1 MKPDAHLEFEDS
13 ISCRACLNNKIID
26 SMYSLSFLNRFR
38 KKIPAMKEREKLPLK
53 VQIAYPLGLVGVN
66 ILITIVNLQL
76 VYFYIPPDNSGIP
89 YFIKQAVFLG
99 IINTVSIIVAA
110 GRLWAAFI
118 DPVVAS
124 RSDRSRHRQGRR
136 IPFLRAAIIPLAV
149 TCVLLFYPPV
159 GGVSP
164 WNVAWLFAVQ
174 LVFFLFLSFYMTPFM
189 ALLPELGR
197 TVNERVNLSIFLS
210 IGWAMGIMGAA
221 VVPAF
226 SGFFEE
232 IFSLTQVSSLQWAII
247 LMAGVSAL
255 LMAAPVFVIDEK
267 KYCHTVPSEMPMIQ
281 SLRRTFGNIHFRYYI
296 IADFAFMVSEA
307 IITCGIFYYVTVL
320 LELPKSRVALFM
332 SLMVILSL
340 AFYPLVKMMS
350 RGMGKK
356 IPMVLSTFVM
366 GIDLFLIYFLG
377 RMPVPVSVQFYA
389 LALVSAVPLSF
400 MGTLPTAVL
409 SDIAQHD
416 MLKTGNALE
425 GMYFSSRSIMI
436 KLGMTTGILIFAVL
450 TTLGKDPGDD
460 FGIRASGL
468 VGFVLCVVSA
478 LAFTR
483 YRETQVMDEINQA
496 LNEKIHR

>member
-1 MKPDAHLEFEDS
+1 
-13 ISCRACLNNKIID
+13 
-26 SMYSLSFLNRFR
+26 
-38 KKIPAMKEREKLPLK
+38 MKEREKLPLK

-99 IINTVSIIVAA
+99 ILNTVSIVVVV

-118 DPVVAS
+118 DPVIAS

-136 IPFLRAAIIPLAV
+136 IPFLRAAIIPLSV

-159 GGVSP
+159 NGVSP
-164 WNVAWLFAVQ
+164 WNIVWLIAAQ
-174 LVFFLFLSFYMTPFM
+174 LIFFFFLSFYITPFM
-189 ALLPELGR
+189 ALLPELGK
-197 TVNERVNLSIFLS
+197 TVNERVNLSIYMS
-210 IGWAMGIMGAA
+210 IGWALGIMVAA

-226 SGFFEE
+226 SGVFAEM
-232 IFSLTQVSSLQWAII
+232 FSLTVVESLQWAII
-247 LMAGVSAL
+247 LISVIAAL
-255 LMAAPVFVIDEK
+255 LMAAPVLVIDEK
-267 KYCHTVPSEMPMIQ
+267 RYCHGVPSEIPLLE
-281 SLRRTFGNIHFRYYI
+281 SLKKTFGNIHFRYYI

-320 LELPKSRVALFM
+320 LELPKNRVALFM

-340 AFYPLVKMMS
+340 VFYPLVKVMS
-350 RGMGKK
+350 RYMGKK
-356 IPMVLSTFVM
+356 IPVILSTFVM
-366 GIDLFLIYFLG
+366 GIDLFFIYFLG
-377 RMPVPVSVQFYA
+377 RMPVPETFQFYA
-389 LALVSAVPLSF
+389 LAFISAIPLSF

-416 MLKTGNALE
+416 MLRTGNALE

-460 FGIRASGL
+460 FGIRVSGL
-468 VGFVLCVVSA
+468 VGFALCVVSG

-483 YRETQVMDEINQA
+483 YREKQVMEEISRA
-496 LNEKIHR
+496 LREKIHR